1 MSFSKYEVEQLIS
14 EITLES
20 EKQIDMAYNE
30 GYKAATIF
38 YAPKLRA
45 LEIQNEAL
53 SSELEKEKRKK
64 WLIPV
69 YSVAGAGLGF
79 CGGLITIRLVQ

>member
-1 MSFSKYEVEQLIS
+1 MSFSKNEVEQLIK
-14 EITLES
+14 EITLEA
-20 EKQIDMAYNE
+20 EKQIDMAYDE

-45 LEIQNEAL
+45 LEIKIETL
-53 SSELEKEKRKK
+53 SFELEKEKRQK

-69 YSVAGAGLGF
+69 CSAVGAGLGF
-79 CGGLITIRLVQ
+79 CSGLITVRLVQ